1 MRYLIL
7 TYYTKAD
14 GKMDESM
21 AVSSSLKARD
31 IQTASVILD
40 FKKLAVVK
48 AHLNGTTVPKDFHKI
63 VEYYMQH
70 YENIIKRLFAEN
82 GYEVEF
88 KTEPT
93 PLDRG
98 TTG

>member
-1 MRYLIL
+1 MRYLIF
-7 TYYTKAD
+7 TYYAKAD

-63 VEYYMQH
+63 VQYYMQH
-70 YENIIKRLFAEN
+70 YENIIKRLFTEN
-82 GYEVEF
+82 GYQIEF
-88 KTEPT
+88 KQLEEINRAT
-93 PLDRG
+93 
-98 TTG
+98 

>member
-7 TYYTKAD
+7 TYYAKAD

-21 AVSSSLKARD
+21 AVSSSVKARD

-40 FKKLAVVK
+40 FKKLEVVK
-48 AHLNGTTVPKDFHKI
+48 AHLNGESMPKDFKRI

-70 YENIIKRLFAEN
+70 YKSIIERLFKEN
-82 GYEVEF
+82 GYEIDY
-88 KTEPT
+88 KTKEAES
-93 PLDRG
+93 